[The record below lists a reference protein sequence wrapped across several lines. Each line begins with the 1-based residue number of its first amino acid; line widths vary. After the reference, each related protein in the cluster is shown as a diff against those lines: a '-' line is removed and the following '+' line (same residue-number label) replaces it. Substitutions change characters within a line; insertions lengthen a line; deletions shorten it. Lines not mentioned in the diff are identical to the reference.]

1 MTRTHRSA
9 GNVGRVLLALSCAL
23 AGGAC
28 SSAPGPV
35 NERAV
40 RDGAV
45 APDEPFALR
54 VWRAGRAIS
63 PSLTAARAA
72 ELEAQAGQA
81 RAALRGGR
89 AARIEAELG
98 ELLAAPDTS
107 DELWSAAASVAA
119 GLELYA
125 LSDALAPALDTAPGA
140 RAVAAAGALHAL
152 YGRWFTSAEALA
164 PYRQSIEAGEGTRLL
179 LESNAWEETRSR
191 ERLLADLAHSP
202 SSAGPW
208 LADPDPRV
216 RCGAARVLAQVFE
229 RAEGD
234 ADAALDLLVT
244 HLETEFEPCAFHECL
259 VACLAP
265 LERAEPGRA
274 SLERLRSHLLA
285 VVCSA
290 PDPRATS
297 AAEGLARLPWRAQGA
312 PATDHVLFGVD
323 TLGEALLRSARADRM
338 RGAHDPDTVVVL
350 FDALR
355 ILCDVAVGSGLAPEL
370 RTSRAR
376 ESTLSILRD
385 PTQAEAARA
394 AAAAA
399 FGPLGGLDD
408 GRELAAVLR
417 DPTAVPSVQHALL
430 GSLRPLL
437 ASFQP
442 DAACAEADELLA
454 AMAELTGAEDAD
466 LRRRALSLCADPRLE
481 PWIARLD
488 PTFLVERLESEVRP
502 EGTADLLKLVQ
513 RFGRPDMLGP
523 LVSLERFDRI
533 AADPALLSELG
544 GALKA
549 LCKGNARGAI
559 GAARR
564 VVDAPSEE
572 ASPARL
578 RLGLELI
585 AELDPAAVFEL
596 YPKEHG
602 AVCLWAWKVHLSGAP
617 LRDAVPE
624 GLAFERR
631 LLEEHLPRAERGE
644 SVGLTAFQAAHLEA
658 LVRADL
664 FLGGIGRGTKQQAE
678 AAFESAS
685 ALAVTDGLQ
694 LLVLRDRARF
704 RAAANEGLRA
714 MADYR
719 RLLDAPG
726 DLLGMPDLR
735 TAVELLARLSE
746 PTGPGRTASS
756 GEACDLRVRMV
767 SSTAW
772 RSEPASVRMQD
783 LRDLAST
790 ALASRDPD
798 RLARVAQ
805 ALADLPLTQAE
816 PEASGT
822 EPAPLWKGLTRDPVW
837 FQELLDLRSRVR
849 TGLRELEAQG

>member
-81 RAALRGGR
+81 RDALRGGR
-89 AARIEAELG
+89 AARIEAELR

-125 LSDALAPALDTAPGA
+125 LADALARRWTRLPDRARWQPPGRCTRSMAAGSRAPKRSRRTGRASRRGRA
-140 RAVAAAGALHAL
+140 RASCSSRTRGRRRARASGCSPISRTRRRAPDRGSPTPIRACAA
-152 YGRWFTSAEALA
+152 
-164 PYRQSIEAGEGTRLL
+164 
-179 LESNAWEETRSR
+179 
-191 ERLLADLAHSP
+191 
-202 SSAGPW
+202 
-208 LADPDPRV
+208 
-216 RCGAARVLAQVFE
+216 GAARVLAQVFE

-265 LERAEPGRA
+265 LERALPGRA

-297 AAEGLARLPWRAQGA
+297 AAEGLARLPWRAEGA
-312 PATDHVLFGVD
+312 PRPTTSCSVSTRWARRCCARREPTGCAAHTTRTRWSCCSTPCASCATSP
-323 TLGEALLRSARADRM
+323 SARARS
-338 RGAHDPDTVVVL
+338 RAAH
-350 FDALR
+350 
-355 ILCDVAVGSGLAPEL
+355 E
-370 RTSRAR
+370 RAR

-513 RFGRPDMLGP
+513 RFGRPTCWAARVARALRSHRRRSGAPLGT
-523 LVSLERFDRI
+523 RR
-533 AADPALLSELG
+533 
-544 GALKA
+544 ALKA

-624 GLAFERR
+624 GPAFERR

-685 ALAVTDGLQ
+685 ALAATDGLQ

-746 PTGPGRTASS
+746 PTGPDARRPPARPAIC
-756 GEACDLRVRMV
+756 AC
-767 SSTAW
+767 AW
-772 RSEPASVRMQD
+772 
-783 LRDLAST
+783 
-790 ALASRDPD
+790 
-798 RLARVAQ
+798 
-805 ALADLPLTQAE
+805 
-816 PEASGT
+816 
-822 EPAPLWKGLTRDPVW
+822 
-837 FQELLDLRSRVR
+837 
-849 TGLRELEAQG
+849 